1 MPTGSSS
8 TARALWPDH
17 FGYGAGGGEGEEP
30 ARNLKLVPSEESAR
44 GQSTLFL
51 EEKQHWL
58 QGLPAWVINTCS
70 NRTQGSCDQTFLDN
84 ETLLGGW
91 VPLTETLSCLLPTAP
106 EQQNPLTNG
115 EPPPAL
121 LGPSE
126 ESPRPPTPQDGKCGS
141 GTPDFPDVTL

>member
-115 EPPPAL
+115 EPPQPSSAPQKSL
-121 LGPSE
+121 PDLPPPKMVSVGLGPLIS
-126 ESPRPPTPQDGKCGS
+126 
-141 GTPDFPDVTL
+141 LM